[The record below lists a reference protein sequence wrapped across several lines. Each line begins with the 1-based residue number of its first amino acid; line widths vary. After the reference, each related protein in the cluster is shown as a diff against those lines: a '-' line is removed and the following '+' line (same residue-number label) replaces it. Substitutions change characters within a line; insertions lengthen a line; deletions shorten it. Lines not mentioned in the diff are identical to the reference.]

1 MYQSTKELVKNDSQ
15 LSLMANEI
23 NINKFEQS
31 QQTALYMVVASKIP
45 KDKILA
51 IANQDINGI
60 DMLYLKDVF
69 LESPETF
76 DEKHQQILNN
86 N

>member
-1 MYQSTKELVKNDSQ
+1 
-15 LSLMANEI
+15 
-23 NINKFEQS
+23 
-31 QQTALYMVVASKIP
+31 MVVASKIP

>member
-15 LSLMANEI
+15 LSLIANEI

-76 DEKHQQILNN
+76 DEKHQQILNGN
-86 N
+86 